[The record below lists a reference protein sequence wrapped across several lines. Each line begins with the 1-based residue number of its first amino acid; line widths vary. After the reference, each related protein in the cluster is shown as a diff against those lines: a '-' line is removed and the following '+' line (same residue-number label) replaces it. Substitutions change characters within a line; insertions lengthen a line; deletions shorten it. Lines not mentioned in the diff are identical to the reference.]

1 MQEDMSRDDSR
12 ERRDSGREVAD
23 GHVRLGNGDHSLL
36 SIQSITIMKYTMY
49 ILLATLIDRQD
60 K

>member
-36 SIQSITIMKYTMY
+36 SIEYYYHGVYHVYTTGY
-49 ILLATLIDRQD
+49 ADR
-60 K
+60 